1 MSCPRFPRSLTRL
14 LLVTATVVAVSA
26 AGCGGAEDVAR
37 SDFESD
43 LRERTTV
50 PQSVSECLTERIYDE
65 FDQGEVNRIY
75 RAATETELDADT
87 KETLA
92 GFNRECFEAEAAA
105 TPTDPADPAAP
116 SEPAGDGGATTAPPA
131 DDGASSTTEGTTA
144 GG

>member
-1 MSCPRFPRSLTRL
+1 VSRPRSPRSLTRL
-14 LLVTATVVAVSA
+14 FFAAATVVALGA
-26 AGCGGAEDVAR
+26 AGCGGAEDVER

-92 GFNRECFEAEAAA
+92 GFNRACFEAEAEAEAA
-105 TPTDPADPAAP
+105 PADA
-116 SEPAGDGGATTAPPA
+116 GGATTTDAPT
-131 DDGASSTTEGTTA
+131 DDGAPTTTEAPTEAPTE